1 MDELGAEIL
10 DEFGQ
15 DAVYTTTSG
24 TVSTVRAAI
33 RDRGA
38 RARIGRGIVL
48 TSDAVA
54 AVSDAQAWERNATL
68 ALGGTVYR
76 IDSIQVGSPGLTE
89 LSLSKVSGTKV
100 ETAGIS
106 EDVIAEFGRPI
117 VFGGQTIFAHM
128 VRTGVVRKLNDRG
141 AIVETIHTIATVRV
155 SDAPG
160 VAPGETL
167 TIGGRVYSIRS
178 CDRDGFG
185 LVALTLD

>member
-1 MDELGAEIL
+1 MDEIGAEIL
-10 DEFGQ
+10 DEFGE

-24 TVSTVRAAI
+24 TTSTVRAVL

-48 TSDAVA
+48 TSDATA
-54 AVSDAQAWERNATL
+54 AVSDALSWQRNATL
-68 ALGGTVYR
+68 TVGGSTYR
-76 IDSIQVGSPGLTE
+76 IDAIQVGAPGLTE
-89 LSLSKVSGTKV
+89 LGLVKLSGPKV

-106 EDVIAEFGRPI
+106 DDVISEFGRPI
-117 VFGGQTIFAHM
+117 SFNGQTIQAHI
-128 VRTGVVRKLNDRG
+128 VRTGVERKMNDRG
-141 AIVETIHTIATVRV
+141 VIVETVHTVATVRIA
-155 SDAPG
+155 DAPD
-160 VAPGETL
+160 VKPRDQV